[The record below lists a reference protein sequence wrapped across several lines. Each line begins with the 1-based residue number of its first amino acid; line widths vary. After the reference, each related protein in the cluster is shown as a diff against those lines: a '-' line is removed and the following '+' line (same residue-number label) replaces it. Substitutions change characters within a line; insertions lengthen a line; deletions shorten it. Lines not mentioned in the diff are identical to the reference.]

1 VATIIDSEGQEPKA
15 LFDAAPFAGARVLE
29 IGSGNGRLALRYA
42 DVARSVVGLESSA
55 ADIATAAP
63 TCAASSA
70 RDRLRFVRGSGVTLP
85 FGAATFDIALFGWS
99 L

>member
-1 VATIIDSEGQEPKA
+1 MATAIDPAGKELGA
-15 LFDAAPFAGARVLE
+15 LFGAAAFAGARVLE

-42 DVARSVVGLESSA
+42 GVARSVVGLESRADDVA
-55 ADIATAAP
+55 AAVAAC
-63 TCAASSA
+63 CASP
-70 RDRLRFVRGSGVTLP
+70 RDRLRFVRGTGVKLP